1 MIRAILPEIGLVVLG
16 LIVLV
21 YDLALHGEGKRGLGW
36 LTAGG
41 IAVIFLLTVVFS
53 RPGDESVEVW
63 GGMLRH
69 DWLGFSFTLLFLFG
83 AAVTSLF
90 AMEMKSLG
98 QRGEFYLLL
107 LVSTIGM
114 SLMASSADLIMLF
127 LAIETTSI
135 PLYILAGF
143 YTLDDKS
150 TESGFKYF
158 LFGAMTSAVMLYGF
172 SLIYGFTGTT
182 DIYEITEMVKTG
194 DVSLTLAM
202 GTMILV
208 MVGFGFKISVVP
220 FHFWAPDVYEG
231 APTPVAGF
239 LSTAS
244 KAAGFAV
251 LMRILLTVYADPV
264 VIPYWVILVAALS
277 VFSMTLGNAM
287 AIPQKN
293 IKRLLAYSSIAHA
306 GYALIGVAALSELG
320 IASVIFYLI
329 VYVITNLAAF
339 GIVAAFWRISASD
352 QIADY
357 AALSRRSPT
366 LAIIM
371 MVTFLSLA
379 GMPPLGGF
387 VAKFFVFAAAVKAGL
402 VWLAIIGVLNT
413 IVGLYYYLV
422 VLKVVYLFR
431 SEDED
436 MPVPMT
442 RPYAL
447 ALTILVV
454 GIILLGTLFGPWAEW
469 STRAASALF

>member
-16 LIVLV
+16 LIVLI
-21 YDLALHGEGKRGLGW
+21 YDLALRGEEKRGLGW

-41 IAVIFLLTVVFS
+41 LAVVFLLTLIFS
-53 RPGDESVEVW
+53 RPGEESVEVW

-69 DWLGFSFTLLFLFG
+69 DWMGFSFTLLFLFG
-83 AAVTSLF
+83 AALTSLF

-98 QRGEFYLLL
+98 QRGEFYFLL

-114 SLMASSADLIMLF
+114 ILMASSADLIMLF

-143 YTLDDKS
+143 YTLDNKS

-172 SLIYGFTGTT
+172 SLIFGFTGTA
-182 DIYEITEMVKTG
+182 DIYEITKMVING

-202 GTMILV
+202 GTLILV
-208 MVGFGFKISVVP
+208 MVGFGFKISIVP

-264 VIPYWVILVAALS
+264 VIPYWVIIVAALS

-306 GYALIGVAALSELG
+306 GFALIGVAALSELG
-320 IASVIFYLI
+320 IASVVFYMMA
-329 VYVITNLAAF
+329 YVITNLAAF
-339 GIVAAFWRISASD
+339 GIVAAFWRISGSD

-366 LAIIM
+366 LAIII

-422 VLKVVYLFR
+422 VLKVVYLYR

-436 MPVPMT
+436 KPVPLT

-469 STRAASALF
+469 SARAASALF

>member
-16 LIVLV
+16 LIVLA
-21 YDLALHGEGKRGLGW
+21 YDLATPAEGKRGLGW

-41 IAVIFLLTVVFS
+41 IGVVFLLTVVFS
-53 RPGDESVEVW
+53 RPSDEIVEVW

-69 DWLGFSFTLLFLFG
+69 DWLSFSFTLLFLFG
-83 AAVTSLF
+83 AAMTSLF
-90 AMEMKSLG
+90 AMEMKPLG
-98 QRGEFYLLL
+98 QKGEFYFLL

-114 SLMASSADLIMLF
+114 ILMASSADLIMLF

-135 PLYILAGF
+135 PLYVLAGF
-143 YTLDDKS
+143 YVLDNKS

-182 DIYEITEMVKTG
+182 DIYEITEMIKTG
-194 DVSLTLAM
+194 DLSLTLAI
-202 GTMILV
+202 GTLILV

-251 LMRILLTVYADPV
+251 LMRILLTVYADPL
-264 VIPYWVILVAALS
+264 VIPYWVIIVAALS

-320 IASVIFYLI
+320 IASVVFYLV
-329 VYVITNLAAF
+329 VYVVTNLAAF
-339 GIVAAFWRISASD
+339 GVVAAFWRISGSD

-371 MVTFLSLA
+371 LVTFLSLA

-387 VAKFFVFAAAVKAGL
+387 VAKFFVFAAAVNAGL
-402 VWLAIIGVLNT
+402 VWLAIIGVLNA

-431 SEDED
+431 YGLREQPRLCFS
-436 MPVPMT
+436 
-442 RPYAL
+442 
-447 ALTILVV
+447 
-454 GIILLGTLFGPWAEW
+454 
-469 STRAASALF
+469 

>member
-21 YDLALHGEGKRGLGW
+21 SDLALRGEGKRGLGW

-41 IAVIFLLTVVFS
+41 IAVVFLLTLIFS

-83 AAVTSLF
+83 AALTSLF

-98 QRGEFYLLL
+98 QRGEFYFLL

-114 SLMASSADLIMLF
+114 ILMASSADLIMLF

-143 YTLDDKS
+143 YTLDNKS

-172 SLIYGFTGTT
+172 SLIFGFTGTT
-182 DIYEITEMVKTG
+182 NLYEITEMVMIG
-194 DVSLTLAM
+194 EVSLTLAM
-202 GTMILV
+202 GTLILV
-208 MVGFGFKISVVP
+208 MVGFGFKISIVP

-264 VIPYWVILVAALS
+264 VIPYWVIIVAALS

-320 IASVIFYLI
+320 ITSVVFYMI

-339 GIVAAFWRISASD
+339 GIVAAFWRISGSD

-366 LAIIM
+366 LAIII

-422 VLKVVYLFR
+422 VLKVVYLYR
-431 SEDED
+431 SEDENK
-436 MPVPMT
+436 PVPLT

-469 STRAASALF
+469 SARAAAALF